1 MFDIVV
7 IGGGAAGFFCAIEA
21 AMNSQ
26 NKRILLLEKS
36 AKVLSKV
43 KVSGGG
49 RCNVTNGI
57 TNPATFAC
65 NYPRGA
71 KFMKKV
77 LYNFSAVDCRNW
89 FEAHGVELKEEA
101 DGRVF
106 PVSDSS
112 QTVIDCLLGLSE
124 KFGVKTSLQEG
135 VEKIIKLDEGFEI
148 KTSKQTI
155 NTKTVVL
162 ACGGSPKNES
172 YNWLRDLSIDIEP
185 PVPSLFTFNCQ
196 NHMFNDLMGLSCEA
210 RVSIEG
216 SSIQEMGPLLITHW
230 GFSGPAVLKCS
241 AKAARILHEKE
252 YNFSIRIN
260 WLPELNQDEIRE
272 WLQKQQT
279 SPSKRLA
286 KHKLFDALPQR
297 LWEGLLIRAGVDAN
311 KLWAEIS
318 RKQLNI
324 LAETLSADKWE
335 IKGKTTF
342 KEEFVTSGGIKLNQ
356 LDPETCMIKSIPGMF
371 AAGEIIDVDGI
382 TGGFNFQNAWSTG
395 YACAHGAL
403 KML

>member
-1 MFDIVV
+1 
-7 IGGGAAGFFCAIEA
+7 
-21 AMNSQ
+21 
-26 NKRILLLEKS
+26 
-36 AKVLSKV
+36 
-43 KVSGGG
+43 
-49 RCNVTNGI
+49 
-57 TNPATFAC
+57 
-65 NYPRGA
+65 
-71 KFMKKV
+71 
-77 LYNFSAVDCRNW
+77 
-89 FEAHGVELKEEA
+89 
-101 DGRVF
+101 
-106 PVSDSS
+106 
-112 QTVIDCLLGLSE
+112 
-124 KFGVKTSLQEG
+124 
-135 VEKIIKLDEGFEI
+135 
-148 KTSKQTI
+148 
-155 NTKTVVL
+155 
-162 ACGGSPKNES
+162 
-172 YNWLRDLSIDIEP
+172 
-185 PVPSLFTFNCQ
+185 
-196 NHMFNDLMGLSCEA
+196 MFNDLMGLSCEA

-318 RKQLNI
+318 RKQFNI